1 MLKTS
6 LEPLNTTDNQV
17 DWEILD
23 GNKYCSIDGSTGE
36 LTIDSSTITQMVKV
50 RAKSRANA
58 NLYEDKEIVLTHRD
72 VEGIEQL
79 QFYTDAFFEDCRKLN
94 IKRPDVVEPATNC
107 IDQNDNNSSSNDGK

>member
-23 GNKYCSIDGSTGE
+23 GSTYCSIDGSTGE

-72 VEGIEQL
+72 VEGIEQMQL
-79 QFYTDAFFEDCRKLN
+79 QILFEDL
-94 IKRPDVVEPATNC
+94 ASSYTYA
-107 IDQNDNNSSSNDGK
+107 NDSTVYSFYVKV

>member
-23 GNKYCSIDGSTGE
+23 GNKYCSIDRSTGE

-58 NLYEDKEIVLTHRD
+58 DLYEDKEIVLTHRD

-79 QFYTDAFFEDCRKLN
+79 
-94 IKRPDVVEPATNC
+94 
-107 IDQNDNNSSSNDGK
+107 

>member
-72 VEGIEQL
+72 VEGIEQMQL
-79 QFYTDAFFEDCRKLN
+79 QILFEDLASSYTY
-94 IKRPDVVEPATNC
+94 E
-107 IDQNDNNSSSNDGK
+107 NDSTVYSFYVKV